1 MIRVNLLAAERPTKA
16 SRKAAAP
23 SAPGAF
29 QAYLFLTL
37 FGGGALVLCAALW
50 WFKTASIK
58 ELDTKIASA
67 QARQKELQA
76 IKAKVDEYERQK
88 RMLDAKIQL
97 IERLQEQQS
106 GPVHLMDEVSKALP
120 EFVWLTAMDQAGN
133 VIRFRGESNGLTS
146 VADFITNLQHA
157 GAPQC
162 AEPGNM
168 DKSQCYFPRVDL
180 QTSTQ
185 GANNV
190 ISFEISADYQNAFN
204 RMKAVA
210 AGAPAPGVSP
220 PATGAKP

>member
-1 MIRVNLLAAERPTKA
+1 MIRVNLLAPERPTTRKKA
-16 SRKAAAP
+16 AVAAAP
-23 SAPGAF
+23 GSF

-50 WFKTASIK
+50 WFKTASIR
-58 ELDTKIASA
+58 ELDGKIATA

-106 GPVHLMDEVSKALP
+106 GPVHLMDEVSRALP
-120 EFVWLTAMDQAGN
+120 EFVWLTGMDQTGN
-133 VIRFRGESNGLTS
+133 TIRFKGESNGLTS

-162 AEPGNM
+162 AEPGNT

-185 GANNV
+185 GASNV
-190 ISFEISADYQNAFN
+190 INFEVSADYQNAFN
-204 RMKAVA
+204 RMKATASGA
-210 AGAPAPGVSP
+210 AATGAPAPAPG
-220 PATGAKP
+220 TKP